1 MSFDLIRRALD
12 ARLAVLP
19 DWPVDRI
26 AWPNVKYAPLAQE
39 TYLQASFSIA
49 EPRQAELGSS
59 GRNLQRGLY
68 VVSVVAQA
76 GNGLG
81 ESLAI
86 ADRIADHFPRGL
98 DLSATGFAVTIAKA
112 WAAPS
117 FSRDSWYV
125 TPVTITWEAFTPPN

>member
-1 MSFDLIRRALD
+1 MSFDAIRAALD
-12 ARLAVLP
+12 GRLVTLP
-19 DWPVDRI
+19 NWNASRI
-26 AWPNVKYAPLAQE
+26 AWPNVQYAPLAQE
-39 TYLQASFSIA
+39 TYLQVAFNAA
-49 EPRQAELGSS
+49 EPRQAEVGSS

-68 VVSVVAQA
+68 VVSVCAQA
-76 GNGLG
+76 GHGLG

-98 DLSATGFAVTIAKA
+98 DLAAGAFAVTIAKA

-117 FSRDSWYV
+117 FPRDSWYV

>member
-1 MSFDLIRRALD
+1 MSFDAIRAALD
-12 ARLAVLP
+12 TRLTTLP
-19 DWPVDRI
+19 SWDATRI
-26 AWPNVKYAPLAQE
+26 AWPNVRYAPLAGE
-39 TYLQASFSIA
+39 TYLQVDVSVA